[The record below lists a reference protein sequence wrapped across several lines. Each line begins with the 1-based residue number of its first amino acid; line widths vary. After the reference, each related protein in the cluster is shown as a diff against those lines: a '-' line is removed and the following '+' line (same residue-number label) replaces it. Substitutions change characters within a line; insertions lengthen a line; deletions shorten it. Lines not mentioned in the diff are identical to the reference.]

1 MDIERITKF
10 LIQLRKE
17 NNLSQNDLS
26 EKLYISREA
35 ISKWE
40 RGVNLPDT
48 QTLIMLS
55 ELYNVTINEILYG
68 ERINEKNK
76 KAINNT
82 TIKVIDEYK
91 NKVKKTIR
99 ISITILTIFLLLFLG
114 TYFINNYKSIKV
126 YVIAGSGKYFD
137 ISQGMLITSPSKTYL
152 QLGEIVKLKDEE
164 IKSITLYYL
173 KDNNKNILIENDDPL
188 TFAPNL
194 STELTDK
201 KIIKNITNNL
211 YVDVTSENYNET
223 IKLQLE
229 LDFQNESLVKK
240 SNINDTENNIQ
251 SRNLD
256 EPILSKFKEVNGEYI
271 YQGEKYD
278 YIYNLTTKLIFI
290 TKENLNIGTFDIE
303 NQKIRMNDGTE
314 FYLSNLKTNS
324 INYKYYEKDINI
336 IIEELY

>member
-91 NKVKKTIR
+91 NKVKKTIK
-99 ISITILTIFLLLFLG
+99 ISTTILTIFLLLFLG

-137 ISQGMLITSPSKTYL
+137 ISQGI
-152 QLGEIVKLKDEE
+152 
-164 IKSITLYYL
+164 SITLYYL
-173 KDNNKNILIENDDPL
+173 KDNNKNILLENDDPL

-194 STELTDK
+194 STELTNR

-211 YVDVTSENYNET
+211 YVDITSENYNET

-229 LDFQNESLVKK
+229 LDFQNESLVKEITK
-240 SNINDTENNIQ
+240 SDTKNNKESRNIND
-251 SRNLD
+251 
-256 EPILSKFKEVNGEYI
+256 PMLSKFKEVNGEYI
-271 YQGEKYD
+271 FEGKVYIYKLNKTKD
-278 YIYNLTTKLIFI
+278 SIYIYNSNDNIAIYYMNSNKIILKDGINFEI
-290 TKENLNIGTFDIE
+290 GNLNKDTIE
-303 NQKIRMNDGTE
+303 
-314 FYLSNLKTNS
+314 
-324 INYKYYEKDINI
+324 YKYYKNK
-336 IIEELY
+336 IETILDELF